1 MDAFLNSVL
10 ERALRRAEAAEVFA
24 VVSQETPVSFEANRL
39 KSLQTRET
47 RGVAL
52 RVIKDG
58 RIGFASTTRLDD
70 PQDVVDSALEV
81 ASFGAEARFEFPSA
95 QEYADLVAYDPAIAD
110 LSVEKMVDAGR
121 AMIAQVREQNPDI
134 LVEAKLGRE
143 VTTVVIRNSAGGG
156 GSYHQTASSA
166 VLSANLVRGTDMLDV
181 YEWAE
186 TSRGLADFDALVKAV
201 MEKVRLAERNVP
213 IVPGQIPVIFT
224 PKGFAM
230 TMLESLRLGFNGK
243 MVLEGAS
250 PLVGKVG
257 EEMFDPRFRLYDD
270 GLVAESTASAPFDDE
285 GVPTCRTALVGEGKV
300 QAFLYDLQTAG
311 KAGTHSTGNA
321 ARSLGSLPSP
331 GTHAWLI
338 EPGDTSLDEM
348 LSGINEGLLVD
359 QTMGAWAGNVIG
371 GEFSGNVHLGF
382 KIERGELVGRVK
394 DTMVTGNVYTALKD
408 GLEAIG
414 DAADWVGGSLR
425 VPHLMFKSLGVASK
439 A

>member
-10 ERALRRAEAAEVFA
+10 ERALRRTEAAEVFA
-24 VVSQETPVSFEANRL
+24 LVSQETPVRFEANRL

-70 PQDVVDSALEV
+70 PQDLVDSALEV
-81 ASFGAEARFEFPSA
+81 APFGAEARFEFPA
-95 QEYADLVAYDPAIAD
+95 VREYAELSVYDPAIAD
-110 LSVEKMVDAGR
+110 LTIEKMVDAGK
-121 AMIAQVREQNPDI
+121 AMIAQVREETPDI
-134 LVEAKLGRE
+134 LVGAELRRE
-143 VTTVVIRNSAGGG
+143 VTMIVIHNSAGGG
-156 GSYHQTASSA
+156 GSYHQTAFSA
-166 VLSANLVRGTDMLDV
+166 ALSANLVRGTDILDV

-186 TSRGLADFDALVKAV
+186 SSCGLVDFDSLVRAV
-201 MEKVRLAERNVP
+201 MDKIRLAERNVP
-213 IVPGQIPVIFT
+213 ISTGQMPVIFT

-243 MVLEGAS
+243 TVVEGAS
-250 PLVGKVG
+250 PLAGKLG
-257 EEMFDPRFRLYDD
+257 EQMFDSRLCLWDD
-270 GLVAESTASAPFDDE
+270 GRVAESTASAPFDDE
-285 GVPTCRTALVGEGKV
+285 GVPTRRTFLIDQGKV
-300 QAFLYDLQTAG
+300 HAFLYDLQTAG
-311 KAGTHSTGNA
+311 KAGARSTGNA
-321 ARSLGSLPSP
+321 TRSLSSPPSP

-338 EPGDTSLDEM
+338 GPGDASLDEM

-371 GEFSGNVHLGF
+371 GEFSGNVHLGY
-382 KIERGELVGRVK
+382 KIEKGELVGRVK
-394 DTMVTGNVYTALKD
+394 DTMVTGNVYTALKE

-414 DAADWVGGSLR
+414 DTAYWVGGSLR

-439 A
+439 

>member
-10 ERALRRAEAAEVFA
+10 EGALRRAEAAEAFA
-24 VVSQETPVSFEANRL
+24 FVSQETPVSFEANRL

-52 RVIKDG
+52 RVIKNG

-70 PQDVVDSALEV
+70 SQELVDSALEV
-81 ASFGAEARFEFPSA
+81 APFGAEAQFEFPSA
-95 QEYADLVAYDPAIAD
+95 QEYADLVAYDPVIAD
-110 LSVEKMVDAGR
+110 LSVEQMVDEGR
-121 AMIAQVREQNPDI
+121 AMIAQVREQNPDL

-143 VTTVVIRNSAGGG
+143 VTTVVIRNSVGGG
-156 GSYHQTASSA
+156 GSYHCTAFSA
-166 VLSANLVRGTDMLDV
+166 VLAANLVRGTDILDV

-186 TSRGLADFDALVKAV
+186 TSQGLVDFDALVRAV
-201 MEKVRLAERNVP
+201 RDKIRLAERNAP
-213 IVPGQIPVIFT
+213 IATGQMPVIFT

-250 PLVGKVG
+250 PLAGKLG
-257 EEMFDPRFRLYDD
+257 EPMFDPRFRLYDD
-270 GLVAESTASAPFDDE
+270 GLVAQSTASAPFDGE
-285 GVPTCRTALVGEGKV
+285 GVPTRRTALIGDGTV

-311 KAGTHSTGNA
+311 KAGAQSTGNA
-321 ARSLGSLPSP
+321 SRSLSSLPSP
-331 GTHAWLI
+331 GPHAWLI
-338 EPGDTSLDEM
+338 EPGDSSLADM
-348 LSGINEGLLVD
+348 LKAIDEGLLVD

-371 GEFSGNVHLGF
+371 GEFSGNVHLGY

-414 DAADWVGGSLR
+414 DTAHWVGGSLR

-439 A
+439 